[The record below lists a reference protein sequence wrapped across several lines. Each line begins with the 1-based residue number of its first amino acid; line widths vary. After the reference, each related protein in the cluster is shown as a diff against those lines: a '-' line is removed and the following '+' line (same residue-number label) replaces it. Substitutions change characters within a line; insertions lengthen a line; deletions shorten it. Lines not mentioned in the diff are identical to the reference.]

1 MSSTLIQVAPV
12 IYRQTLTLVCLF
24 WIVKQETLILF
35 WINQLKL
42 EIVVIESP
50 SHSTS
55 IKSWIVYPTI
65 LII

>member
-1 MSSTLIQVAPV
+1 MNSILIQVAPV
-12 IYRQTLTLVCLF
+12 IYRQTLTLVCSF
-24 WIVKQETLILF
+24 WNVKQETLVWF
-35 WINQLKL
+35 WVNQLKL